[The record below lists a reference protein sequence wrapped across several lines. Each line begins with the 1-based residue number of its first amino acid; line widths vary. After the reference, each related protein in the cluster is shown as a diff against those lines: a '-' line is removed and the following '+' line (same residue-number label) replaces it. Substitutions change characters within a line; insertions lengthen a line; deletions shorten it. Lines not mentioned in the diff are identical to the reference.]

1 MFSLF
6 FLSFSLQKQGR
17 GCGENVKSLFSYVS
31 YFPFFSLMKMTGCQ
45 LETLI
50 IEDLMEALFRY
61 FNKWFDVRFSIKI
74 EEV

>member
-1 MFSLF
+1 
-6 FLSFSLQKQGR
+6 
-17 GCGENVKSLFSYVS
+17 
-31 YFPFFSLMKMTGCQ
+31 MKMTGCQ